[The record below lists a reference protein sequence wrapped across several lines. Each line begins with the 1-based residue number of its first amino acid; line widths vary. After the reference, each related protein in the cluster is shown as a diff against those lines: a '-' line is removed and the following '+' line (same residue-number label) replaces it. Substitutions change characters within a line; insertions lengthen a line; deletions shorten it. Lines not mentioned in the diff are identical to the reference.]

1 MSEIKN
7 KCSNCG
13 APVTNSISIKIK
25 DDKFV
30 KLGKFINQ
38 TWICDDCL
46 LKKQGIKSD
55 TVSYSTEIKG
65 SEPNDYATSADV
77 SPNTPPADK
86 TWHHKETEISIPI

>member
-1 MSEIKN
+1 MSEIKH

-13 APVTNSISIKIK
+13 SPVTDSISIKIK
-25 DDKFV
+25 DDKSV
-30 KLGKFINQ
+30 KLGKFINE

-65 SEPNDYATSADV
+65 LELNDYATSADV

-86 TWHHKETEISIPI
+86 T

>member
-1 MSEIKN
+1 MSEVKN

-13 APVTNSISIKIK
+13 ALVTNSISRKIK
-25 DDKFV
+25 NEKFV

-38 TWICDDCL
+38 TWICDDCI
-46 LKKQGIKSD
+46 LKNRGIKSD

-65 SEPNDYATSADV
+65 LEPNDPATSADV

-86 TWHHKETEISIPI
+86 T